1 MKSFLKKHLPSW
13 ILSLCL
19 LLLVTA
25 AGYWMERYQTM
36 PYPLQACFALFC
48 IADGIVILRLYKKLK
63 KKWSEALAERAK
75 KLFARASMLLMKLLE
90 KFDGVARLFRRNRTT
105 MGGTTSYAFDFSTPV
120 KKKKPPKP
128 PKWKQME
135 SARKKLGYLY
145 YHLIT
150 RRIKEGMPACSAD
163 TPLELQHRRENPP
176 TEERLFDL
184 YVETRYDER
193 AELSEE
199 ELHLLKLYRKSRSM
213 PEPMRKALKETLE
226 ATINLYITG
235 YNEVKVAPKRRGP
248 QKHS

>member
-1 MKSFLKKHLPSW
+1 MKFLKKRLPS
-13 ILSLCL
+13 LTLFLCL

-25 AGYWMERYQTM
+25 AGYWIERYQTM
-36 PYPLQACFALFC
+36 PYSLQACFALFC
-48 IADGIVILRLYKKLK
+48 IADGFVIRRLYKKLK
-63 KKWSEALAERAK
+63 KKWAEAIAQRAK

-90 KFDGVARLFRRNRTT
+90 KFDGVARLFRRNRAT
-105 MGGTTSYAFDFSTPV
+105 MGGTTSYAFDFSTPA

-163 TPLELQHRRENPP
+163 TPLELQRRQENPP

-199 ELHLLKLYRKSRSM
+199 ELTQ
-213 PEPMRKALKETLE
+213 LKETLFPR
-226 ATINLYITG
+226 
-235 YNEVKVAPKRRGP
+235 KK
-248 QKHS
+248 